1 MKPDDR
7 IIYSISAAQRIV
19 MAHVK
24 ERLAAG
30 GLSITV
36 VQAAMLF
43 LLEQRDGRTM
53 TEISRLLFTDN
64 SSLTRLADRMEK
76 AGLVRRSADPQ
87 DRRTLIISIT
97 EEGRKQA
104 EAARGIVRGVN
115 ADIKSRMSAEEL
127 EVFKRVLE
135 RLQGDFSKHR

>member
-1 MKPDDR
+1 MKHDDR
-7 IIYSISAAQRIV
+7 IIYSLSAAQRIL

-30 GLSITV
+30 GLNITV

-104 EAARGIVRGVN
+104 EAARGIVQGVN
-115 ADIKSRMSAEEL
+115 ADIKSRISAEEL
-127 EVFKRVLE
+127 DVFKTVLE
-135 RLQGDFSKHR
+135 RIKDSYSKYK